1 MHFYCLLFGCIL
13 CFMYFC
19 IVLLKNTGNKKCNK
33 GAYTKVFV
41 QIYKIKRYKT
51 KVWQEK
57 NA

>member
-1 MHFYCLLFGCIL
+1 MHFYYLLFGRIL
-13 CFMYFC
+13 RFMYFC

-33 GAYTKVFV
+33 SAYAKVFV